1 MRVMA
6 HAALLEHGWLVSMD
20 LRKIL
25 ALMAIETAAFENE
38 STTPIQT
45 VALRA
50 WHARN
55 RRMLAKRLKGGGRI
69 RTGKEP
75 HFLFSALPQHC
86 Q

>member
-38 STTPIQT
+38 STTPVQT

-50 WHARN
+50 
-55 RRMLAKRLKGGGRI
+55 
-69 RTGKEP
+69 
-75 HFLFSALPQHC
+75 
-86 Q
+86 